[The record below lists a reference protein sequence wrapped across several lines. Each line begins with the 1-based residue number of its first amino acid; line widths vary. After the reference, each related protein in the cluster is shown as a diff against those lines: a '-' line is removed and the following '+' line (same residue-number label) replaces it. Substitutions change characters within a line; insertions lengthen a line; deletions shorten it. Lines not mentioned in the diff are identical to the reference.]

1 MKFCYTGAACTTLPG
16 RWSKTW
22 SEGHAQWLGGK
33 IEAPQELS
41 RTHSRPSSLQ
51 QLQTDRKERAENICV
66 HPASGTQFGRAA
78 KIL

>member
-16 RWSKTW
+16 RWGKTW